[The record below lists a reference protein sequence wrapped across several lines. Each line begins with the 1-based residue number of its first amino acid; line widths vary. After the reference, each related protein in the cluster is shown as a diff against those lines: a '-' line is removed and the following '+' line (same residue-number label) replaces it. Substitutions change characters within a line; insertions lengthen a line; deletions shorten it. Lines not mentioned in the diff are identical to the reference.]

1 MIYTLQISYEAKSI
15 NSKHLVVKRSTKYGN
30 PETKLEFEGSDI
42 STALTNLIP
51 HEWEDEFQLLY
62 DQERAIIAKR
72 RELLTQYAIAF
83 PSYIRQHHPEIL
95 V

>member
-1 MIYTLQISYEAKSI
+1 MTYTLQISYEAKSI
-15 NSKHLVVKRSTKYGN
+15 NSKHLVVKRTKYCN

-51 HEWEDEFQLLY
+51 HEWENEFQLLY
-62 DQERAIIAKR
+62 AQERAIIAKR
-72 RELLTQYAIAF
+72 RELLTKYSIAF
-83 PSYIRQHHPEIL
+83 PSHIRQYHPEIL

>member
-15 NSKHLVVKRSTKYGN
+15 NSKHLVVKRTKYCN
-30 PETKLEFEGSDI
+30 TETKLELEGSDI

-62 DQERAIIAKR
+62 DQERAIINKR

>member
-15 NSKHLVVKRSTKYGN
+15 NSKHLVVKRTKYCN
-30 PETKLEFEGSDI
+30 PETKLELEGSDI

-62 DQERAIIAKR
+62 DQERTIINKR
-72 RELLTQYAIAF
+72 RELLIKYSTAF
-83 PSYIRQHHPEIL
+83 PSYIHQHHPEL
-95 V
+95 FL